1 MNFEFRIR
9 NKAEVPVQRLLD
21 KRQSIYVDQGQ
32 SDLPNYRSQS
42 AKCTLEN
49 CSFRICF
56 PPRLLLHSCWPLS
69 HAEHSSQDAF
79 LFTVTSI
86 LKNLSLK
93 GIYLRIC
100 KRNNIIFPVDFLCII
115 FFFKNHSKLIENGL
129 AMKNTFFFLNQRVF
143 PLAVSESTYPT
154 KTALTASFRIYK
166 KLPQG

>member
-69 HAEHSSQDAF
+69 PAEHSSQDAF

-115 FFFKNHSKLIENGL
+115 FFKKSQQVNWKWPCNEKYIFFPWIKE
-129 AMKNTFFFLNQRVF
+129 FFLWLSQKAPILSR
-143 PLAVSESTYPT
+143 
-154 KTALTASFRIYK
+154 
-166 KLPQG
+166 QH